1 MTVVD
6 AGAAEFEAARP
17 KLMAIAYRMLGSVA
31 EAEDV
36 VGDVALR
43 WAAADRDGVRTP
55 EAWLVTVTTRRALDV
70 LRSARLQRESY
81 PGVWLPEP
89 IATGDGPAEEVERIE
104 SLTMGFL
111 VLLERLT
118 PIERAVFVLHDAL
131 AYPYADD
138 RRSRRSLGGGMPAGP
153 ATGPPPRHAAAAPDG
168 RRAGRCRAGGR
179 SASWPPAPAAMS
191 TRWSPCWRP
200 TSCSPATA
208 AASSTRR
215 CARSPGLLAS
225 ARFLTNLAGRVGDDP
240 LAVPCE
246 LNGEPGLVM
255 HVTDGWLAMSA
266 QIAGGQVERI
276 WLVVNPAKLERL
288 VAALPD
294 AAGRPGPWSTP
305 GRFRHR
311 GGRPVIRP
319 G

>member
-1 MTVVD
+1 MTIVD

-17 KLMAIAYRMLGSVA
+17 KLMAIAYRMLGSVC

-43 WAAADRDGVRTP
+43 WAAADRDGVRIP

-131 AYPYADD
+131 AYPYATIAEAVGRSEAACRQAL
-138 RRSRRSLGGGMPAGP
+138 RRARHHVTLPQRRTAAERAHAEHVAQRFLAAGVSGDVDALVAVLAPDIVFTSDGGGVV
-153 ATGPPPRHAAAAPDG
+153 HAAMRPITGAARVG
-168 RRAGRCRAGGR
+168 
-179 SASWPPAPAAMS
+179 
-191 TRWSPCWRP
+191 
-200 TSCSPATA
+200 
-208 AASSTRR
+208 
-215 CARSPGLLAS
+215 
-225 ARFLTNLAGRVGDDP
+225 RFLTNLAGRVGDDP

-246 LNGEPGLVM
+246 LNGEPGVVM

-266 QIAGGQVERI
+266 EIAGDRVERI